1 LQCRFRHTRGA
12 LAPSAWGCLDLGQQ
26 FSNVVNERIDL
37 ALQHLVRLSVD
48 DFAKRRQDAL
58 NRSQSE
64 CVKGDKHLVHVRNG
78 LVQKEENWD
87 VDRQTTLVYLLD
99 VIEKEAAPGVEL
111 VHRKML
117 LNA

>member
-1 LQCRFRHTRGA
+1 VSVQAYARGHRAFR
-12 LAPSAWGCLDLGQQ
+12 LGCLDLGQQ
-26 FSNVVNERIDL
+26 FSNLVNERLDL
-37 ALQHLVRLSVD
+37 ALQHLERLSVD

-87 VDRQTTLVYLLD
+87 VDRQTTLVYP
-99 VIEKEAAPGVEL
+99 AHPFHGVDQ
-111 VHRKML
+111 RR
-117 LNA
+117 